1 MLEIYPL
8 RRVDDMRRDHQQ
20 VYKKRDLTGAKIH
33 NGNETAGDIHNKQ
46 PVPRSKTS
54 KKSTEI
60 TRILTPVAI
69 EKSIKSSSLSS
80 ASSSPWSV
88 SPEKFLNA
96 IPKDLKNCTK
106 RSPKL
111 GE

>member
-1 MLEIYPL
+1 MDEFL
-8 RRVDDMRRDHQQ
+8 REHQQ
-20 VYKKRDLTGAKIH
+20 VYKKRDLAGAKAI
-33 NGNETAGDIHNKQ
+33 NANETTGDIHNKQ
-46 PVPRSKTS
+46 PITRSKTS

-60 TRILTPVAI
+60 TRNLTPVAI

-80 ASSSPWSV
+80 ASSSVPWSE
-88 SPEKFLNA
+88 SPEKFLSA

-111 GE
+111 GG